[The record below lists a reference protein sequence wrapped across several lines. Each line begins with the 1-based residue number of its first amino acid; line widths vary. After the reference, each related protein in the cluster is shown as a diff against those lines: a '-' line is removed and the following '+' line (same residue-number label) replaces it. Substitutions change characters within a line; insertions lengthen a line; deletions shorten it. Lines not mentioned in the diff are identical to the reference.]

1 MLLPCDNAG
10 LTEEFLAH
18 QLPDLTGAVVMPVAV
33 LVLIFTF
40 DWRLGLC
47 CLVPMVISFFFL
59 KQMMGGDNAHFME
72 GYMTAL
78 ETMNKEAV
86 EYIRGIPRGKGVP
99 ADGLFFQEL
108 PHGDRGI

>member
-1 MLLPCDNAG
+1 MPI
-10 LTEEFLAH
+10 
-18 QLPDLTGAVVMPVAV
+18 AVII
-33 LVLIFTF
+33 LIFIF

-47 CLVPMVISFFFL
+47 CLVPLAISVFFL

-86 EYIRGIPRGKGVP
+86 EYIPRNSGRKGIP
-99 ADGLFFQEL
+99 ADRIFL
-108 PHGDRGI
+108 